1 MGQSEHAEE
10 WKQWLKANVHRLLL
24 YSRQQTRT
32 EADAEDVLQDAVI
45 RVWNARTVRSDDEA
59 PSPAEVFTAIRRC
72 AIDLAR
78 KENRRV
84 QRETLF
90 TQSEPEPVVWFE
102 NRLESSEHDKQI
114 EEALR
119 LIPARFREV
128 ITLKIWGDLT
138 FVEIS
143 KTLDIP
149 VNTAAS
155 RYRYGLESLKKQLNL
170 PVA

>member
-1 MGQSEHAEE
+1 MGQREYAEA
-10 WKQWLKANVHRLLL
+10 WKQWLRANLHRLLL
-24 YSRQQTRT
+24 FARQQTQT
-32 EADAEDVLQDAVI
+32 EADAQDVLQDAVI
-45 RVWNARTVRSDDEA
+45 RVWNVQRAKPTAEE

-78 KENRRV
+78 KENRRL
-84 QRETLF
+84 QREKLF
-90 TQSEPEPVVWFE
+90 VESEPEPVVWFE
-102 NRLESSEHDKQI
+102 NRLESKEQDNQI

-119 LIPARFREV
+119 MVPARFRE
-128 ITLKIWGDLT
+128 IIILKIWGELT
-138 FVEIS
+138 FIEIS

-155 RYRYGLESLKKQLNL
+155 RYRYGLESMKKQLNL